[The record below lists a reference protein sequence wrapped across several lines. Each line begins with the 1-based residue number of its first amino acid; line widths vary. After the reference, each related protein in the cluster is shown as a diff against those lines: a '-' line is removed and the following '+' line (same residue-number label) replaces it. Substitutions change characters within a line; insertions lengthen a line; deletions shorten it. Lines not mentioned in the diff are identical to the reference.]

1 MKLAM
6 VTGAASG
13 TGLTIARRFARAGWG
28 VCVTS
33 RSAERAQE
41 AAQGIAA
48 EFGVPAM
55 GFALAAG
62 DEAAVQ
68 AVFDAVAAAGHTVGT
83 LVLCAAD
90 LGIGQDTMTVPL
102 SAFSAVLE
110 TNLVWNFSL
119 WRCAAAQMQSAGGG
133 GIVFIGSNT
142 SRRAIPNRAAYIAS
156 KGGMTALVKAL
167 AIDWGPL
174 GIRVNIIQ
182 SGSIKTARWSAQ
194 TEAWRQVRRDRAPL
208 PDGGPADDCAF
219 PSLRLA
225 ESARHLSPEL
235 RAALPGRG
243 MDAGRCDGLRR
254 ARRTQRPARDRRA
267 AQGTGLLRIR
277 DRRHTLQPP
286 GDRGR

>member
-13 TGLTIARRFARAGWG
+13 TGLAIARRFAQAGWG

-41 AAQGIAA
+41 AARGIAA
-48 EFGVPAM
+48 EFGVPAL

-68 AVFDAVAAAGHTVGT
+68 AVFDAVAAAGHTVGA

-102 SAFSAVLE
+102 EAFSAVLE

-119 WRCAAAQMQSAGGG
+119 CRCAAAQMEAAGGG
-133 GIVFIGSNT
+133 SIVFIGSNT

-194 TEAWRQVRRDRAPL
+194 TEAWRQVRRDRAPIGDIAAFEDL
-208 PDGGPADDCAF
+208 AEAAFFLCGDGARVITGAELVVDGGVDAQFVP
-219 PSLRLA
+219 
-225 ESARHLSPEL
+225 
-235 RAALPGRG
+235 RAV
-243 MDAGRCDGLRR
+243 M
-254 ARRTQRPARDRRA
+254 
-267 AQGTGLLRIR
+267 
-277 DRRHTLQPP
+277 
-286 GDRGR
+286 